1 MSTDLSVSSSFFSAL
16 YKCRQN
22 VLNILSKCNYD
33 VSEYINFRA
42 HELHAMMKNDEMD
55 MLVNK
60 ENGTKKTYVKFFEL
74 TGKQSKLL
82 RQPIIEE
89 MIEDLYDIENILTDD
104 DDLLIICENPPSDP
118 LNTYL
123 KHIWEQENKFINII
137 SFKHLQYNILEH
149 KLVPPHKILTN
160 EEAIEFKKNYKD

>member
-55 MLVNK
+55 MLVTK

-89 MIEDLYDIENILTDD
+89 MIEEMINFDKEEALKEI
-104 DDLLIICENPPSDP
+104 
-118 LNTYL
+118 YL
-123 KHIWEQENKFINII
+123 KEKGFVTASSNE
-137 SFKHLQYNILEH
+137 L
-149 KLVPPHKILTN
+149 PPITN
-160 EEAIEFKKNYKD
+160 